1 MEKIIITPEKILQA
15 VQHVS
20 GNSLKALKADFYS
33 KENADFDLLSYM
45 KSNERL
51 KNYTIKDVENNLHK
65 IQFRVLRSRYAGGY
79 WRLFLKENEP
89 IYLGKMEDI
98 KSEYEFRYRIANAIK
113 EMAANCKIYEQGYRL
128 TQAYKGIEKQSKEII
143 ELKKNL
149 MAARKGFKNF
159 EAFKKHEKQ
168 TLLEKTAK
176 EENITMPQA
185 SAFIKG
191 GKRYSKIML
200 QLFAG
205 QKIHPN
211 GYTGRGK
218 HISKGA
224 DHAYNIASI
233 LKEFS
238 IKYESGNDAPKGG
251 FSGEWIKLQ

>member
-1 MEKIIITPEKILQA
+1 MGKIIITPEKILQA

-33 KENADFDLLSYM
+33 KQQADFDLLAYM
-45 KSNERL
+45 KSNERF
-51 KNYTIKDVENNLHK
+51 KYCTIEDVENNLHK
-65 IQFRVLRSRYAGGY
+65 IQFKVLRSRYAYGF
-79 WRLFLKENEP
+79 WRLFFKENEP
-89 IYLGKMEDI
+89 IFLGKMEDI
-98 KSEYEFRYRIANAIK
+98 ESEYEFYYRIANAIK

-128 TQAYKGIEKQSKEII
+128 TQSYKTIENQSKEII

-176 EENITMPQA
+176 EKNITINQA
-185 SAFIKG
+185 GAFLKG

-211 GYTGRGK
+211 GYTGSGK
-218 HISKGA
+218 YISKGA

-233 LKEFS
+233 LKEYS

-251 FSGEWIKLQ
+251 FSGEWIKLK